1 MKQPQSI
8 AANRNSKKTQLRT
21 SVGGSKRMFSA
32 ASFFDV
38 IEAGISAQASELG
51 EPSAVPES
59 PAIVA
64 FYGFR
69 GGAGRTLALAHVA
82 VLLAQRGLRVG
93 AVDFDLEAPGLHV
106 ALGASVAS
114 GDDKGLVPLLHSII
128 PAAAEQSVNVLEHL
142 QVISPREGVGKILL
156 LPAGRVT
163 RKYLAQI
170 EELGLGLWQESE
182 QSPIERILDGLKM
195 EKPDV
200 ILIDCRTGFSGMSAS
215 VLFHHAD
222 LAVIFLPLSEQIWDG
237 VDMLLMAVAA
247 ARTKRAQ
254 KPGLLFVPSMVPPGD
269 TGQEKIKR
277 YLSKLNEH
285 YDRFLLNKRVKRQ
298 EEEDDE
304 DALESDPWLRE
315 GIGWDARISS
325 DGAVRQPFMPGGP
338 WGLFQGLCDKIVE
351 SLDLGLPQRAEKPV
365 QTKAILNELKISG
378 SIGFAEELSEDEMQ
392 RFMVPSASVKAS
404 VDRNSTLIVGAK
416 GSGKTLL
423 WRYLVEQNSDSV
435 LPIPSDT
442 RHVVGHPPRLDLD
455 PQKISLSADAF
466 KELEQVAKMCKAS
479 THKAFWLFYA
489 LLRLSRAS
497 TDIGAWLRD
506 NMPSP
511 LKGAWQKLT
520 TGSPDFASLLSKES
534 VSTIVETVF
543 SSLDDWLVNQSQQY
557 VLVYDG
563 LDNGFSTGKPEVWY
577 ERRERFVTGL
587 LQVVADWR
595 SRLKRIQF
603 KVFLREDIYLNIE
616 LQNRSHLDA
625 TKHELRFGPADLWQL
640 ALKIADTSPTYK
652 SMQSSTRMNVDGLYL
667 GEEGELKV
675 LLYPLWGRTI
685 EKGKRA
691 YTANYILKRTSDAQ
705 GRLFPRTFIQML
717 DKAVQFENKQEL
729 RSEPDR
735 VLRFRSLRQGVVE
748 ASKQRTDDLR
758 TEYIELKPYL
768 EALSGA
774 PAVATAAKLKAV
786 MKGKIGRPEVPLH
799 LGAGGWSKVFNQLI
813 TVGVLSKKPGD
824 AGEEEKYR
832 AALIYRDGLGMR
844 SPGLQ

>member
-1 MKQPQSI
+1 MKK
-8 AANRNSKKTQLRT
+8 ANIITDESNAKKTRNRT
-21 SVGGSKRMFSA
+21 TINKSKRMFSA

-38 IEAGISAQASELG
+38 IEAGIPGRTSELG

-82 VLLAQRGLRVG
+82 MLLAQRGLRV
-93 AVDFDLEAPGLHV
+93 AAIDFDLEAPGLHV
-106 ALGASVAS
+106 ALGASS
-114 GDDKGLVPLLHSII
+114 PIEQDKGLVPLLHSIL
-128 PAAAEQSVNVLEHL
+128 PVAPEQSVNVLEHL
-142 QVISPREGVGKILL
+142 QVISPKEGVGKILL

-170 EELGLGLWQESE
+170 EELGLGLWHEPV
-182 QSPIERILDGLKM
+182 QSPIERILDGLKK

-200 ILIDCRTGFSGMSAS
+200 IFIDCRTGFSGVSAS

-237 VDMLLMAVAA
+237 VDMLLQAVAA
-247 ARTKRAQ
+247 ARTKRSK

-277 YLSKLNEH
+277 YLSKLSER
-285 YDRFLLNKRVKRQ
+285 YDKYLPTEQVKH
-298 EEEDDE
+298 EDEDDE
-304 DALESDPWLRE
+304 ETLVSEPWLHE
-315 GIGWDARISS
+315 GIGWDSRLSA
-325 DGAVRQPFMPGGP
+325 DGSVRQPFMPGGP
-338 WGLFQGLCDKIVE
+338 WGLFQALCDEIVE
-351 SLDLGLPQRAEKPV
+351 ALDLGLPQRIEKPI

-378 SIGFAEELSEDEMQ
+378 SVGFAEELTEDEMQ

-404 VDRNSTLIVGAK
+404 ADRNSTLIVGAK

-423 WRYLVEQNSDSV
+423 WRYLVEQKSDTV
-435 LPIPSDT
+435 LRIPSDT
-442 RHVVGHPPRLDLD
+442 RHVVGHAPKFDLD
-455 PQKISLSADAF
+455 PQRINPSADAF

-479 THKAFWLFYA
+479 THKAFWLLYG

-497 TDIGAWLRD
+497 NEIAAWLAD

-511 LKGAWQKLT
+511 LKGAWQRLT
-520 TGSPDFASLLSKES
+520 TGAPDFASLLSKDS
-534 VSTIVETVF
+534 VSTLAETVF
-543 SSLDDWLVNQSQQY
+543 ASLDDWLVSQSQQY

-563 LDNGFSTGKPEVWY
+563 LDNGFQTGKPEVWY
-577 ERRERFVTGL
+577 QRRERFVTGL

-603 KVFLREDIYLNIE
+603 KVFLREDIYLSIE

-625 TKHELRFGPADLWQL
+625 TKHELRFGPTDLWQL
-640 ALKIADTSPTYK
+640 ALKIADTSPAYK
-652 SMQSSTRMNVDGLYL
+652 TMQSSARMNVDGLYL
-667 GEEGELKV
+667 GDESDLKV

-717 DKAVQFENKQEL
+717 DKAVQFEKKQEL

-774 PAVATAAKLKAV
+774 PAVASAERLKVV
-786 MKGKIGRPEVPLH
+786 MRSKIGKPKFPLH

-813 TVGVLSKKPGD
+813 TVGVLSRKSGV
-824 AGEEEKYR
+824 AGEEEKYS

>member
-1 MKQPQSI
+1 MKKAKIITRKLNPLEIQD
-8 AANRNSKKTQLRT
+8 T
-21 SVGGSKRMFSA
+21 SGIPTSKRMFSA

-38 IEAGISAQASELG
+38 INARILGEAGELG
-51 EPSAVPES
+51 EPGELPDS

-82 VLLAQRGLRVG
+82 MLLAQRGLRVA

-106 ALGASVAS
+106 ALGASVPIEE
-114 GDDKGLVPLLHSII
+114 GKGLVPLLHSILAT
-128 PAAAEQSVNVLEHL
+128 PPDRPVNVVEHL
-142 QVISPREGVGKILL
+142 QVISPKEGVGKILL
-156 LPAGRVT
+156 LPAGLIT
-163 RKYLAQI
+163 PKYLAQI
-170 EELGLGLWQESE
+170 EELGLGLWHEPDH
-182 QSPIERILDGLKM
+182 SPLERVLGSLK
-195 EKPDV
+195 EENPDV
-200 ILIDCRTGFSGMSAS
+200 IFIDCRTGFSGMSAS

-237 VDMLLMAVAA
+237 VDMLLKAVAA
-247 ARTKRAQ
+247 ARTNRAR
-254 KPGLLFVPSMVPPGD
+254 KPALLFVPSMTPPGPS
-269 TGQEKIKR
+269 GQEKIER
-277 YLSKLNEH
+277 YLKKLDEH
-285 YDRFLLNKRVKRQ
+285 YHKVLLIKQ
-298 EEEDDE
+298 AIHEDEDDDE
-304 DALESDPWLRE
+304 NQEGEPWLHH
-315 GIGWDARISS
+315 GVAWDLRISS
-325 DGAVRQPFMPGGP
+325 EGSVRQPFMPGGP
-338 WGLFQGLCDKIVE
+338 WGLFQPLCDKIVE
-351 SLDLGLPQRAEKPV
+351 SLDLGLPQRTEEPIQAK
-365 QTKAILNELKISG
+365 TILIELKISG
-378 SIGFAEELSEDEMQ
+378 SIGFAEELTEEQMQ

-423 WRYLVEQNSDSV
+423 WRYLVEPRSDTV
-435 LPIPSDT
+435 VPIPKDT
-442 RHVVGHPPRLDLD
+442 QHLVGHAPKFDLD
-455 PQKISLSADAF
+455 PQKINLSADAF
-466 KELEQVAKMCKAS
+466 KELEQGAKMCKAS
-479 THKAFWLFYA
+479 THKAFWLLYA

-497 TDIGAWLRD
+497 DKIAVWLAE

-511 LKGAWQKLT
+511 LRGAWKNLT
-520 TGSPDFASLLSKES
+520 IGSPDLATLLCKDSI
-534 VSTIVETVF
+534 STLVEAVF
-543 SSLDDWLVNQSQQY
+543 SSLDDWLANVPQQY

-563 LDNGFSTGKPEVWY
+563 LDNGFQTGKPEVWY
-577 ERRERFVTGL
+577 ERRDRFVTGL

-603 KVFLREDIYLNIE
+603 KVFLREDIYLSIE

-625 TKHELRFGPADLWQL
+625 TKHELRFGPTDLWQL
-640 ALKIADTSPTYK
+640 ALKITGTSPAYK
-652 SMQSSTRMNVDGLYL
+652 SLLSSARMDADGLYL
-667 GEEGELKV
+667 GDESELKT

-717 DKAVQFENKQEL
+717 DKAVQFEKKQEL

-768 EALSGA
+768 EALNGA
-774 PAVATAAKLKAV
+774 PAVASAKKLKDV
-786 MKGKIGRPEVPLH
+786 MKGKIAKPEVPLH

-813 TVGVLSKKPGD
+813 TVGVFSKKSGD
-824 AGEEEKYR
+824 ADGDEKYR
-832 AALIYRDGLGMR
+832 AALIYRDGLGMKG
-844 SPGLQ
+844 PGLQ